1 MVDNIVVKTFFDEA
15 IKYYHPENCLLSKS
29 HTPKTTGTKRAL
41 NQEEL
46 FDLFKKI
53 LVPLPPIKQSELSE
67 LTDIFNSN
75 FTSDN
80 FSEVLLEEF
89 DWDEIYED
97 LGMHDVDIKQRIK
110 QELEKLL

>member
-1 MVDNIVVKTFFDEA
+1 VVDNIVVKTFFDEA

-53 LVPLPPIKQSELSE
+53 LVPLPPIKQSELNE
-67 LTDIFNSN
+67 LTISSIPILPQ
-75 FTSDN
+75 TISVKY
-80 FSEVLLEEF
+80 FSKSLIGTKFMKSLVCM
-89 DWDEIYED
+89 I
-97 LGMHDVDIKQRIK
+97 
-110 QELEKLL
+110 